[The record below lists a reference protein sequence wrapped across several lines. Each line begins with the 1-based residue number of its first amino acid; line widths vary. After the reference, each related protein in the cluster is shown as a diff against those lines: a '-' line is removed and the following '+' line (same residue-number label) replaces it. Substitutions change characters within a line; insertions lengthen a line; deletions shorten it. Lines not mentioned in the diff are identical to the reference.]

1 MIKKSQ
7 SRLRVIWFFLEKYK
21 IYFGFLIG
29 LAILSGILESLN
41 VALLYPIISEGLDI
55 STSSNMFL
63 NAIDPIMRL
72 IPIKDDLIRYC
83 VVFIIVATAVFLVK
97 TVYFYSSAKF
107 AAKVVVEAKQDVFNK
122 CINADYQFFVDNK
135 QGEVLYKTANAPNS
149 IAQIL
154 QIMSNIF
161 VELFLALSVV
171 SVLLS
176 MSWKMLVIVLIGGI
190 CYYYL
195 TRYLSWMVSYRAGKK
210 ILESGQQE
218 TAIVSEYTSGIKHI
232 KVFETFSY
240 WSTLFNRAIKVYWFH
255 HRKNFFWQKFPEIL
269 IWLVMYVS
277 IGAAVI
283 FIKLQYPG
291 NFKTLLPL
299 IGTFAFGVFLLLPRL
314 SHFGMFRMNF
324 MNVLPNVET
333 VYHMLQDKSYFQIK
347 NGEKEFTGLNKGI
360 EFKNVTFSY
369 KERDVLLD
377 KFSLRVKKG
386 LVTGLVGPS
395 GSGKSTIVNLILR
408 LYDVNKGSI
417 TVDDVNIKEYDIFTL
432 REKIGFVSQ
441 DSFIF
446 NASIK
451 DNIAFGGEYTEE
463 KIVEAA
469 LLANADE
476 FIRKL
481 PEGYDTLVGDRG
493 VRISGGEQQRIAIAR
508 AIIRKPEIIILDEA
522 TSSLDNV
529 SEALVQQAINN
540 ISKNCTTFIIAH
552 RLSTVQDAD
561 IINVLDKGKI
571 VEKGTHE
578 ELLKKKGK
586 YWKLYTT
593 QKK

>member
-1 MIKKSQ
+1 MIKKTQ
-7 SRLRVIWFFLEKYK
+7 NRLRAVWFFLEKYK
-21 IYFGFLIG
+21 VYFGFLIG
-29 LAILSGILESLN
+29 LAILSGLLESLN
-41 VALLYPIISEGLDI
+41 VALMYPIISEGLDI
-55 STSSNMFL
+55 STSSNVFL
-63 NAIDPIMRL
+63 NAIEPIMRL
-72 IPIKDDLIRYC
+72 IPIKDELIRFC
-83 VVFIIVATAVFLVK
+83 VVFIFVAIAVFLVK
-97 TVYFYSSAKF
+97 IVYYYSSAKF
-107 AAKVVVEAKQDVFNK
+107 ASKVVVEAKQDVFNK

-161 VELFLALSVV
+161 VELFLSLSVFT
-171 SVLLS
+171 VLLS
-176 MSWKMLVIVLIGGI
+176 MSWKMLIIVLIGGI

-195 TRYLSWMVSYRAGKK
+195 TRHLSWMVSYKAGKK

-240 WSTLFNRAIKVYWFH
+240 WGNLFNKVINVYWFH
-255 HRKNFFWQKFPEIL
+255 RRRNFFWQKFPEIL
-269 IWLVMYVS
+269 IWFVMYLC
-277 IGAAVI
+277 IGIAVI
-283 FIKLQYPG
+283 IIKLQYPG

-299 IGTFAFGVFLLLPRL
+299 LGTFAFGVFLLLPRL
-314 SHFGMFRMNF
+314 SRFGMFRMNF

-333 VYHMLQDKSYFQIK
+333 VYNMLRDKSYFQIQ
-347 NGEKEFTGLNKGI
+347 NGEKEFTGLKKGI

-377 KFSLRVKKG
+377 KFSLQIKKG
-386 LVTGLVGPS
+386 LVTALVGPS
-395 GSGKSTIVNLILR
+395 GSGKSTIVNLLLR

-417 TVDDVNIKEYDIFTL
+417 TVDDVNIKDYDIFTF

-441 DSFIF
+441 DSFIY

-451 DNIAFGGEYTEE
+451 DNIAFGGNYTEE
-463 KIVEAA
+463 EIVEAA
-469 LLANADE
+469 ILANADD
-476 FIRKL
+476 FIRKF
-481 PEGYDTLVGDRG
+481 PDGYDTLVGDRG
-493 VRISGGEQQRIAIAR
+493 MRVSGGEQQRIAIAR

-529 SEALVQQAINN
+529 SESLVQQAINN
-540 ISKNCTTFIIAH
+540 ISRNCTTFIIAH
-552 RLSTVQDAD
+552 RLSTIQDAD
-561 IINVLDKGKI
+561 VINVLEKGKI
-571 VEKGTHE
+571 VEKGNHKN
-578 ELLKKKGK
+578 LLKKKGK

>member
-63 NAIDPIMRL
+63 NAIDPIIRL

-83 VVFIIVATAVFLVK
+83 VVFIMVATAVFLVK
-97 TVYFYSSAKF
+97 TAYFYSSAKF

-347 NGEKEFTGLNKGI
+347 NGAKEFTGLNKGI

>member
-7 SRLRVIWFFLEKYK
+7 SRLRVVWFFLEKYK

-29 LAILSGILESLN
+29 LAILSGVLESLN

-63 NAIDPIMRL
+63 NAIDPIIRL

-83 VVFIIVATAVFLVK
+83 VVFIMVATAVFLVK
-97 TVYFYSSAKF
+97 TAYFYSSAKF

-210 ILESGQQE
+210 IVESGQQE

-240 WSTLFNRAIKVYWFH
+240 WSTLFNRAINTYWHH

-269 IWLVMYVS
+269 VWLVMYVS

-333 VYHMLQDKSYFQIK
+333 VYNMLQDKSYFQIK
-347 NGEKEFTGLNKGI
+347 NGEKEFTGLTKGI

-377 KFSLRVKKG
+377 KFSLQIKKG
-386 LVTGLVGPS
+386 QVTGLVGPS

-408 LYDVNKGSI
+408 LYDVNKGSL
-417 TVDDVNIKEYDIFTL
+417 TVDDVNIKDYDIFTL

-451 DNIAFGGEYTEE
+451 DNIAFGGDYTEE
-463 KIVEAA
+463 EIIEAA

-493 VRISGGEQQRIAIAR
+493 LRVSGGEQQRIAIAR

-561 IINVLDKGKI
+561 VINVLDKGKI

>member
-1 MIKKSQ
+1 MIKKTQ
-7 SRLRVIWFFLEKYK
+7 NRLRAVWFFLEKYK
-21 IYFGFLIG
+21 VYFGFLIG
-29 LAILSGILESLN
+29 LAILSGLLESLN
-41 VALLYPIISEGLDI
+41 VALMYPIISEGLDI
-55 STSSNMFL
+55 STSSNVFL
-63 NAIDPIMRL
+63 NAIEPIMRL
-72 IPIKDDLIRYC
+72 IPIKDELIRFC
-83 VVFIIVATAVFLVK
+83 VVFIFVAIAVFLVK
-97 TVYFYSSAKF
+97 IVYYYSSAKF
-107 AAKVVVEAKQDVFNK
+107 ASKVVVEAKQDVFNK

-161 VELFLALSVV
+161 VELFLSLSVFT
-171 SVLLS
+171 VLLS
-176 MSWKMLVIVLIGGI
+176 MSWKMLIIVLIGGI

-240 WSTLFNRAIKVYWFH
+240 WGNLFNKVINVYWFH
-255 HRKNFFWQKFPEIL
+255 RRRNFFWQKFPEIL
-269 IWLVMYVS
+269 IWFVMYLC
-277 IGAAVI
+277 IGVAVI
-283 FIKLQYPG
+283 IIKIQYPG

-299 IGTFAFGVFLLLPRL
+299 LGTFAFGVFLLLPRL
-314 SHFGMFRMNF
+314 SRFGMFRMNF

-333 VYHMLQDKSYFQIK
+333 VYNMLRDKSYFQIQ
-347 NGEKEFTGLNKGI
+347 NGEKEFTGLKKGI

-377 KFSLRVKKG
+377 KFSLQIKKG
-386 LVTGLVGPS
+386 LVTALVGPS
-395 GSGKSTIVNLILR
+395 GSGKSTIVNLLLR

-417 TVDDVNIKEYDIFTL
+417 TVDDVNIKDYDIFTF

-441 DSFIF
+441 DSFIY

-451 DNIAFGGEYTEE
+451 DNIAFGGNYTEE
-463 KIVEAA
+463 EIVEAA
-469 LLANADE
+469 ILANADD
-476 FIRKL
+476 FIRKF
-481 PEGYDTLVGDRG
+481 PDGYDTLVGDRG
-493 VRISGGEQQRIAIAR
+493 MRVSGGEQQRIAIAR

-529 SEALVQQAINN
+529 SESLVQQAINN
-540 ISKNCTTFIIAH
+540 ISRNCTTFIIAH
-552 RLSTVQDAD
+552 RLSTIQDAD
-561 IINVLDKGKI
+561 VINVLEKGKI
-571 VEKGTHE
+571 VEKGNHKN
-578 ELLKKKGK
+578 LLKKKGK
-586 YWKLYTT
+586 YWKLSTT

>member
-7 SRLRVIWFFLEKYK
+7 NRLRAIWFFLEKYK
-21 IYFGFLIG
+21 VYFGFLIG
-29 LAILSGILESLN
+29 LAILSGLLESLN
-41 VALLYPIISEGLDI
+41 VALMYPIISEGLDI
-55 STSSNMFL
+55 STSSNVFL
-63 NAIDPIMRL
+63 NAIEPIMRL
-72 IPIKDDLIRYC
+72 IPIKDELIRFC
-83 VVFIIVATAVFLVK
+83 VVFIFVAIAVFLVK
-97 TVYFYSSAKF
+97 IVYYYSSAKF
-107 AAKVVVEAKQDVFNK
+107 ASKVVVEAKQDVFNK

-161 VELFLALSVV
+161 VELFLSLSVFT
-171 SVLLS
+171 VLLS
-176 MSWKMLVIVLIGGI
+176 MSWKMLIIVLIGGI

-240 WSTLFNRAIKVYWFH
+240 WGNLFNKVINVYWFH
-255 HRKNFFWQKFPEIL
+255 RRRNFFWQKFPEIL
-269 IWLVMYVS
+269 IWFVMYLC
-277 IGAAVI
+277 IGVAVI
-283 FIKLQYPG
+283 IIKIQYPG

-299 IGTFAFGVFLLLPRL
+299 LGTFAFGVFLLLPRL
-314 SHFGMFRMNF
+314 SRFGMFRMNF

-333 VYHMLQDKSYFQIK
+333 VYNMLRDKSYFQIQ
-347 NGEKEFTGLNKGI
+347 NGEKEFTGLKKSI
-360 EFKNVTFSY
+360 EFKDVTFSY

-377 KFSLRVKKG
+377 KFSLQIKKG
-386 LVTGLVGPS
+386 KVTALVGPS
-395 GSGKSTIVNLILR
+395 GSGKSTIVNLLLR

-417 TVDDVNIKEYDIFTL
+417 TIDDVDIKDYDIFTF

-441 DSFIF
+441 DSFIY

-451 DNIAFGGEYTEE
+451 DNIAFGGNYTEE
-463 KIVEAA
+463 EIVEAA
-469 LLANADE
+469 ILANADD
-476 FIRKL
+476 FIKKF
-481 PEGYDTLVGDRG
+481 PEDYDTLVGDRG
-493 VRISGGEQQRIAIAR
+493 MRVSGGEQQRIAIAR

-529 SEALVQQAINN
+529 SESLVQQAINN
-540 ISKNCTTFIIAH
+540 ISRNCTTFIIAH
-552 RLSTVQDAD
+552 RLSTIQDAD
-561 IINVLDKGKI
+561 VINVLENGKI
-571 VEKGTHE
+571 VEKGNHKN
-578 ELLKKKGK
+578 LLKKKGK
-586 YWKLYTT
+586 YWKLSTT

>member
-7 SRLRVIWFFLEKYK
+7 SRLRAIWFFLEKYK

-63 NAIDPIMRL
+63 NAIDPIIRL

-83 VVFIIVATAVFLVK
+83 VVFIMVATAVFLVK
-97 TVYFYSSAKF
+97 TAYFYSSAKF

>member
-63 NAIDPIMRL
+63 NAIDPIIRL

-83 VVFIIVATAVFLVK
+83 VVFIMVATAVFLVK
-97 TVYFYSSAKF
+97 TAYFYSSAKF